1 MVRVLS
7 AAYRWSTVAVVLVAM
22 LVGLSAPAV
31 AQVIVAP
38 PPPVDPTES
47 TFSVER
53 PYLTQQLQGQSSNN
67 ISSAV
72 SGHVGDLL
80 IGLGSGPPPAPPPAY
95 AAEAR
100 DSRAKDNPLAAF
112 AAVTATP
119 KWSVWTDFNAVW
131 SERTDPI
138 AGNKGRLYAGN
149 VAIDRRVGDRGVI
162 GILGSFEHADFDTT
176 FSNGTLKHRAAG
188 GGVYA
193 GYAVTDVWVVD
204 GLARW
209 QKLNADVTGGGSAS
223 YDTLRMQLAANITGY
238 LTYGVFSVRPTAGI
252 SYTQDDQDSYT
263 DTTGLFAP
271 SQRVTTTTGSAGLQ
285 VGRVFALDGARSVE
299 PWVGA
304 TALWESFSSNPPPTI
319 SGSGLDPFD
328 VTVSAGLTAKLSDR
342 IQFTVK
348 SQFGGLARANYDTFL
363 AGGYLS
369 VQF

>member
-1 MVRVLS
+1 MVRVLR
-7 AAYRWSTVAVVLVAM
+7 AAYRWCTGAIASVALAALM
-22 LVGLSAPAV
+22 GPALAQGLPT
-31 AQVIVAP
+31 P
-38 PPPVDPTES
+38 DPDPDPS

-53 PYLTQQLQGQSSNN
+53 PYLTQQLQGQSSNA

-80 IGLGSGPPPAPPPAY
+80 IGARTFAPPPPPGY

-149 VAIDRRVGDRGVI
+149 VAIDYRVGDRGVI
-162 GILGSFEHADFDTT
+162 GILGSFEQADFDTT

-223 YDTLRMQLAANITGY
+223 YDSLRMQLATNITGY

-252 SYTQDDQDSYT
+252 SYTQDDQDGYT
-263 DTTGLFAP
+263 DTTGLFTP
-271 SQRVTTTTGSAGLQ
+271 SQRATTTTGSAGVQ
-285 VGRVFALDGARSVE
+285 IGRVFALDGARSVE

-304 TALWESFSSNPPPTI
+304 TALWESFSFNPPPTI